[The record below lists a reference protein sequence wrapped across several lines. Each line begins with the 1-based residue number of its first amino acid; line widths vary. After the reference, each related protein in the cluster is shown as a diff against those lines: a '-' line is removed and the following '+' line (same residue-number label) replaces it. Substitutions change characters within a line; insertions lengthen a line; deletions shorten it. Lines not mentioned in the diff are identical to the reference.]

1 MLFRSDPGPRWGIG
15 GEYGRSTGSAG
26 RKRRHRQ
33 RAGVAGPRSLGQHPF
48 VDLRFQRRNRWRDWN
63 IDMPAGAEP
72 SKDLLASESTEEEH
86 AEGIGIESIGDEETD
101 RSGVL
106 ARVGPV
112 WTGAAWLQ
120 FARPCSRR

>member
-1 MLFRSDPGPRWGIG
+1 
-15 GEYGRSTGSAG
+15 
-26 RKRRHRQ
+26 
-33 RAGVAGPRSLGQHPF
+33 
-48 VDLRFQRRNRWRDWN
+48 
-63 IDMPAGAEP
+63 MPAGAEP

-120 FARPCSRR
+120 FARPGEQVETHGPDVVADTRGKFTIE